1 MVQATPNVHPNV
13 HSLGDDI
20 GLMTQIRQAFAVKL
34 ENIEDFLSANEED
47 NEEHSG
53 RLSLDNEIGALEATA
68 EALNSGRFKIAV
80 VGDMKRGKSTILNV
94 LLGANFLPVDVTR
107 CTAVLTVVRYGAA
120 EKVTVHY
127 TAASKRE
134 PETMTPSEFKERFTL
149 KPETHRAYE
158 ELGQHAFPDVIYAEI
173 ETPNP
178 FLEKGVQIIDTP
190 GLNDTPELNQLTL
203 EFAKDCNAILF
214 VLNPQTMV
222 TMQEKQYFEAHFA
235 GRGLPVFFLVNR
247 WDQIRHQLMD
257 PDDPDEVKAA
267 EDGVRRQI
275 RSNVA
280 PLLAAGDG
288 GPIEERLHELSSLA
302 AWKRIVKTP
311 GASLEGT
318 GFENFYAAIGKF
330 LKEGRIRAEMR
341 SARILASNTYREFH
355 RKITDRIGMLGT
367 DRGSFEE
374 NYAAVQG
381 IFEHLGT
388 IREKVGAEFEQAAT
402 TDSRLIA
409 ATLATYIRGLGEELK
424 TDFEMPE
431 LSYWQTIKMFQASE
445 QKKFTEQLKDA
456 YARFFQRKLPPW
468 ERNAEEMIGNSIK
481 RLQMGT
487 EGYAVEYATNM
498 HAISQRLAGG
508 SLMEKTDITADDS
521 PWWTRAVAGGAAF
534 ILGDPLGAGMA
545 AHKMFNWRDV
555 ARNVTVVVASQILLY
570 MLTGGLLG
578 PLGVLVFTIGV
589 GIFNARNAV
598 ERLKERIIEALTKEL
613 PNVATTAEA
622 EAQRHIQEIYRG
634 AQARVLAAIDAD
646 IESRRMEIENL
657 RTSMQQREIDT
668 EAERKRLL
676 DQDAALLALVNAVE
690 FAEDRCLR
698 AL

>member
-1 MVQATPNVHPNV
+1 MVQATHGS

-20 GLMTQIRQAFAVKL
+20 GLMTQIRQAFALKL
-34 ENIEDFLSANEED
+34 GKISDYLDASEQENEP
-47 NEEHSG
+47 HSG
-53 RLSLDNEIGALEATA
+53 RLSLDNEIGNVRLTADALRA
-68 EALNSGRFKIAV
+68 GRFKIAV

-107 CTAVLTVVRYGAA
+107 CTAVLTVVRYGDD
-120 EKVTVHY
+120 EKVTVHF
-127 TAASKRE
+127 TPASQRA
-134 PETMTPSEFKERFTL
+134 PEIMTPPEFKERFTL
-149 KPETHRAYE
+149 KPEIHKAFE
-158 ELGQHAFPDVIYAEI
+158 ELGQHAFPDVEYAEI

-257 PDDPDEVKAA
+257 PDDPEEVQAA
-267 EDGVRRQI
+267 EEGVRRQI
-275 RSNVA
+275 RSNVL

-311 GASLEGT
+311 GAGLEGT

-341 SARILASNTYREFH
+341 SSRILAANVYRETH

-367 DRGSFEE
+367 TRGEFEE

-381 IFEHLGT
+381 LFEHLRA
-388 IREKVGAEFEQAAT
+388 IREQVRAEFDQAEAA
-402 TDSRLIA
+402 DSRLIA
-409 ATLATYIRGLGEELK
+409 ASLGTYIRGLSGELK
-424 TDFEMPE
+424 SDFEMPE
-431 LSYWQTIKMFQASE
+431 LSYWQTVKMIQPSE
-445 QKKFTEQLKDA
+445 QKKFTLQLKDA
-456 YARFFQRKLPPW
+456 YAKFFQQKLPAW
-468 ERNAEEMIGNSIK
+468 ERTAEELIGNSIK
-481 RLQMGT
+481 RLQMVT
-487 EGYAVEYATNM
+487 EGYAIDYATNM
-498 HAISQRLAGG
+498 QSISERLSGG
-508 SLMEKTDITADDS
+508 ALMEKADITADDS
-521 PWWTRAVAGGAAF
+521 PWWTRVVAGGAAF

-545 AHKMFNWRDV
+545 AHRMFNWRDV
-555 ARNVTVVVASQILLY
+555 AQNVAVVVAGQVLLFII
-570 MLTGGLLG
+570 TGGVLG
-578 PLGVLVFTIGV
+578 PLGVLIVAIGV

-598 ERLKERIIEALTKEL
+598 ERLKDRITDALIKEL
-613 PNVATTAEA
+613 PNVAVMAEQ
-622 EAQRHIQEIYRG
+622 EADRHIRAIYHG
-634 AQARVLAAIDAD
+634 AQERVLAAIDAD

-657 RTSMQQREIDT
+657 RESMQKREIDR
-668 EAERKRLL
+668 EAEQKRLL
-676 DQDAALLALVNAVE
+676 AQDAGLLTLVNE
-690 FAEDRCLR
+690 IELAEDRCLR